1 MQKLRKNNKAA
12 IELSIGTIVVVVLA
26 MSMLILGLVLVKNI
40 MTGSINNV
48 DQINEKV
55 KGEINKLFVEDKT
68 VVLYL
73 KNGEAQI
80 KQGGSWGIAFGIK
93 NLETGTTQGSS
104 FTYDVEVSDSKIE
117 DKCGIT
123 KEDAE
128 LWITT
133 GKSDEFQIAPG
144 KTQTGIVRFNIP
156 TEAPLCTIR
165 FHMNVQKDAKAYQT
179 EIFDI
184 TTIA

>member
-1 MQKLRKNNKAA
+1 MQKLRENKQAA

-40 MTGSINNV
+40 MSGSINNV

-73 KNGEAQI
+73 KNGQAEI
-80 KQGGSWGIAFGIK
+80 KQGGSWGVAFGIK
-93 NLETGTTQGSS
+93 NSATGTIQGSS
-104 FTYDVEVSDSKIE
+104 FKYDVVVSDSKIE
-117 DKCGIT
+117 DKCGVK

-128 LWITT
+128 AWITT

-156 TEAPLCTIR
+156 SDAPLCTVR
-165 FHMNVQKDAKAYQT
+165 FHMTVTKDDKAYDT
-179 EIFDI
+179 EIFDVTVI
-184 TTIA
+184 